1 MDPVLAAQIAVIA
14 AILLGTI
21 IGLLLLYLVVRL
33 AVTHGLRSHY
43 FWMRENGPR

>member
-21 IGLLLLYLVVRL
+21 VGLLLLYLVVRL
-33 AVTHGLRSHY
+33 AVTHALRSHF
-43 FWMRENGPR
+43 FWVQDNSRP